1 MNTILRS
8 HTTTLLTGL
17 ALTGLLAACGG
28 DDDANNNTNTNNNT
42 NNNAG
47 VLTEVRSAAFVADGA
62 GGTPDATGT
71 ARISRGEG
79 GKLYVELGADFKR
92 EEGPGDTQL
101 LLARSADNIQS
112 QRDADAASVSM
123 ALGTIPNGGTG
134 AMEFEVPSGVDV
146 DDFDFVIVWC
156 PTAGVNFGAAE
167 LPKRSGNLV
176 ADGAGGAPDAT
187 GAVKL
192 ARAGDGS
199 LTIELGADF
208 MQEMGPGDTQ
218 LLLARGMN
226 NIAEQRDA
234 DASSVSAV
242 VGTITNGATGAQ
254 TFTVPDGVDVDQF
267 DYAIVWCPTAGVNF
281 GAASLD

>member
-79 GKLYVELGADFKR
+79 GKLYVELGADFKQ
-92 EEGPGDTQL
+92 EE
-101 LLARSADNIQS
+101 
-112 QRDADAASVSM
+112 
-123 ALGTIPNGGTG
+123 
-134 AMEFEVPSGVDV
+134 
-146 DDFDFVIVWC
+146 
-156 PTAGVNFGAAE
+156 
-167 LPKRSGNLV
+167 
-176 ADGAGGAPDAT
+176 
-187 GAVKL
+187 
-192 ARAGDGS
+192 
-199 LTIELGADF
+199 
-208 MQEMGPGDTQ
+208 GPGDTQ